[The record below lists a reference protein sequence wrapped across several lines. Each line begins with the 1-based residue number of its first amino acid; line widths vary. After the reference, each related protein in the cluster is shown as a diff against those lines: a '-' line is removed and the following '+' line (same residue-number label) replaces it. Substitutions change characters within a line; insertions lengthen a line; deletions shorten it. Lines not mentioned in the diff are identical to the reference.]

1 MYNTL
6 GNLLQDPH
14 AGIAIPDFERGRV
27 LQLTGTA
34 LALWDQPDPADE
46 SGGTRRFVEFTIDR
60 WHWLALPAHLTAQL
74 IDYSPFNPPVAESTA
89 TAKR

>member
-14 AGIAIPDFERGRV
+14 AGIVIPDFQCGRV

-34 LALWDQPDPADE
+34 ETLWDQPDPGNE
-46 SGGTRRFVEFTIDR
+46 RGGIRRFVEFIIDR
-60 WHWLALPAHLTAQL
+60 WHRLALPGHLTAEL
-74 IDYSPFNPPVAESTA
+74 IDRSPFNPPVAS
-89 TAKR
+89 AKP